1 MKGVTMSQ
9 RLNYSEQSPEL
20 AKKLFEFGYA
30 VKKTSLGNTLIDL
43 VNIRAS
49 QTEWLCLLS

>member
-1 MKGVTMSQ
+1 MSQ